1 MSGSNIFD
9 PRTTRAGRDN
19 PRFCAGIKQSFSSGV
34 SIMIYDTD
42 TRTLLDGIKGDWWC
56 EYVSGHV
63 PQPTC
68 CSKRSEMGEP
78 EYVSLKHLQDLCP
91 SVVAEILTRVLSYG
105 FVANCH
111 DDNILSNYT
120 SGENKC
126 VAQFQRLLNFK
137 MNMLL
142 NFRGDVGPR
151 KAAPMD
157 VWVLIHPGFKQVL
170 IVDSFL

>member
-78 EYVSLKHLQDLCP
+78 KPEYVSRPIRPDSVTVSLLCWVITVRQCHYLDTTHSNIGRI
-91 SVVAEILTRVLSYG
+91 SVPVLS
-105 FVANCH
+105 
-111 DDNILSNYT
+111 
-120 SGENKC
+120 
-126 VAQFQRLLNFK
+126 QRFLPESSPMGLL
-137 MNMLL
+137 
-142 NFRGDVGPR
+142 P
-151 KAAPMD
+151 
-157 VWVLIHPGFKQVL
+157 
-170 IVDSFL
+170 IVMMMIY